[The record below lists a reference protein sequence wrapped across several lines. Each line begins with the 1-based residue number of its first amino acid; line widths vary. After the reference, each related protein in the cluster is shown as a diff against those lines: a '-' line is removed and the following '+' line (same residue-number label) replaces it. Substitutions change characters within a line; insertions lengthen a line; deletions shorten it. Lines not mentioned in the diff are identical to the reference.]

1 MSKEK
6 KSSRSYRLKENKRK
20 TAIISSIGLI
30 FILGIMINYFNKNC
44 IYNDKI
50 AKNIYIENVDVSNMT
65 KEEAIKVVDENIS
78 PRDINLLYEDKSYK
92 ISPNDIDLT
101 YDTKNVIDKA
111 YNYTKT
117 DSYIENIKRYLSL
130 RKDKKEFNISSNYN
144 EAKLSEKIQNI
155 SKDINVDMVNA
166 KVHIS
171 NYGGISTSPS
181 TIGKELDI
189 ANTKDV
195 ILNNIKNKD
204 YSDINLKVKTKE
216 PHVKTE
222 DAKSVNTLLG
232 EFTTKFSTSLT
243 GRVQNIRVAGNKSSD
258 VLLMPGEEYSYN
270 EYTGV
275 RNKANGYKDAPV
287 IINGKLED
295 GLGGGV
301 CQVSSTLYNA
311 VLESGLKLTSIT
323 NHSLLS
329 TYVPIGRDAMVNDGG
344 TDFRF
349 KNQYNHPVYVKTVV
363 GNGTLTCRIYG
374 NDSDKKN
381 IEIYVEAFKQN
392 GLDASKT
399 YRKYKDSNGN
409 VIDTEYIHKSVY
421 KKPNK

>member
-20 TAIISSIGLI
+20 TAIIFSIGAI
-30 FILGIMINYFNKNC
+30 FILGIMISYFNKNY

-50 AKNIYIENVDVSNMT
+50 AKNIYIENIDVSDMT
-65 KEEAIKVVDENIS
+65 KEEAIKIVNEKIS
-78 PRDINLLYEDKSYK
+78 PHDINLLYENKSYK

-130 RKDKKEFNISSNYN
+130 KKNKKEFNINSNYN
-144 EAKLSEKIQNI
+144 ESKLSEKIQKI
-155 SKDINVDMVNA
+155 SKDINIDMVNA
-166 KVHIS
+166 KVYIS

-204 YSDINLKVKTKE
+204 FSDINLKVNIKE

-222 DAKSVNTLLG
+222 DAKSINTLLG

-243 GRVQNIRVAGNKSSD
+243 GRVHNIRVAGNKSSD

-270 EYTGV
+270 QHTGV
-275 RNKANGYKDAPV
+275 RNKSNGYKDAPV

-349 KNQYNHPVYVKTVV
+349 KNQYNHPVYVKTIV

-374 NDSDKKN
+374 NDNDKKN

-409 VIDTEYIHKSVY
+409 VIDTEFIYKSVY

>member
-20 TAIISSIGLI
+20 SAIVFSIGLI
-30 FILGIMINYFNKNC
+30 LIFGIMINYFNKNY

-50 AKNIYIENVDVSNMT
+50 AKNIYIENIDVSDMT
-65 KEEAIKVVDENIS
+65 KEEAIKVVNENIS
-78 PRDINLLYEDKSYK
+78 PHDINLLYEDKSYK
-92 ISPNDIDLT
+92 IFPNDIDLN
-101 YDTKNVIDKA
+101 YNTKEVVDKA

-130 RKDKKEFNISSNYN
+130 KNNKKEFNIKSSYN
-144 EAKLSEKIQNI
+144 ESKLSEKIQKI
-155 SKDINVDMVNA
+155 SNDINVSLVNA
-166 KVHIS
+166 KVYIS

-181 TIGKELDI
+181 TTGKELDV
-189 ANTKDV
+189 ANTKDI

-204 YSDINLKVKTKE
+204 HSEINLKVNIKE
-216 PHVKTE
+216 PHIKTE

-232 EFTTKFSTSLT
+232 EFTTRFSTSLI
-243 GRVQNIRVAGNKSSD
+243 GRAHNIRVAGNKSSD

-270 EYTGV
+270 EHTGT
-275 RNKANGYKDAPV
+275 RNKSNGYKDAPV
-287 IINGKLED
+287 IVNGKLED

-301 CQVSSTLYNA
+301 CQVSTTLYNA

-349 KNQYNHPVYVKTVV
+349 KNQYNHPVYIKTVV
-363 GNGTLTCRIYG
+363 GDGTLTCRIYG

-381 IEIYVEAFKQN
+381 IEIYVETFKQN
-392 GLDASKT
+392 GLNASKT

-409 VIDTEYIHKSVY
+409 VVDIEYIHKSVY
-421 KKPNK
+421 KNPKK